1 MNRHISSK
9 YVLDCVVKA
18 LALKKRL
25 NVLPDVVNFLD
36 LLSPIWYVQDKVSQN
51 KNKIQSDLKIQY
63 EIVCLRGALPFKT
76 KFLQRNTLNS
86 SFGKH

>member
-36 LLSPIWYVQDKVSQN
+36 LLSPIWYV
-51 KNKIQSDLKIQY
+51 
-63 EIVCLRGALPFKT
+63 
-76 KFLQRNTLNS
+76 
-86 SFGKH
+86 